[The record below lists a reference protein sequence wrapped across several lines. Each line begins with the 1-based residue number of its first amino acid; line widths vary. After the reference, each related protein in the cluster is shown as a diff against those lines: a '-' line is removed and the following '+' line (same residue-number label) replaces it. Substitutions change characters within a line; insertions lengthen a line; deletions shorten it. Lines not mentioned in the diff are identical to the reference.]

1 MKDVYPIH
9 SLYVNESDDVLYNYS
24 YNCTDKLPNNCTHT
38 VDEHTE
44 IIGTISIIIVVSLL
58 SIIGNIVM
66 VCAVLRLPYLRTVT
80 NLFTIN
86 LAISDLGIATLSM
99 PMWIISMTIGR
110 HTKDSPIPIPV
121 CKATAFAT
129 VLLLLVS
136 IATLSG
142 ISLDRYFSICHPMRY
157 PQEITPNRVYCV
169 LAYIWIQSLL
179 LSITPLLGWGDY
191 TFQPQTIS
199 ICNPQWINNIGFSSF
214 LLIIG
219 MIIPCSVMLFSY
231 IRIIKEAMRQAKRI
245 DHIQLK
251 LIEPLEVNPDYPST
265 NQNGAPDIPRRPN
278 LMKRI
283 KKISLIH
290 KSYKTFDR
298 NLKTFDRNL
307 KTFKTVFIIVGEYT
321 Y

>member
-1 MKDVYPIH
+1 MKDVYLIH
-9 SLYVNESDDVLYNYS
+9 PLHVNESANVLYNYS
-24 YNCTDKLPNNCTHT
+24 YNCTANLPSNCTHA
-38 VDEHTE
+38 VDEYTE

-110 HTKDSPIPIPV
+110 NTKEYPIPIPV

-157 PQEITPNRVYCV
+157 PQEVTPNSVYFV
-169 LAYIWIQSLL
+169 IAYIWIQSLL
-179 LSITPLLGWGDY
+179 LSVTPLLGWGDY
-191 TFQPQTIS
+191 TFQPQTIP

-283 KKISLIH
+283 KNISLIH

-298 NLKTFDRNL
+298 NLK
-307 KTFKTVFIIVGEYT
+307 KFKTVFIIVGEYT

>member
-1 MKDVYPIH
+1 
-9 SLYVNESDDVLYNYS
+9 
-24 YNCTDKLPNNCTHT
+24 
-38 VDEHTE
+38 
-44 IIGTISIIIVVSLL
+44 
-58 SIIGNIVM
+58 
-66 VCAVLRLPYLRTVT
+66 
-80 NLFTIN
+80 
-86 LAISDLGIATLSM
+86 
-99 PMWIISMTIGR
+99 
-110 HTKDSPIPIPV
+110 
-121 CKATAFAT
+121 
-129 VLLLLVS
+129 
-136 IATLSG
+136 
-142 ISLDRYFSICHPMRY
+142 MRY
-157 PQEITPNRVYCV
+157 PQEITQNRVHCV
-169 LAYIWIQSLL
+169 IAYIWIQSLL

-191 TFQPQTIS
+191 TFQPQTIP

-278 LMKRI
+278 QMKRI
-283 KKISLIH
+283 TNISLIH
-290 KSYKTFDR
+290 KSY
-298 NLKTFDRNL
+298 KTFDRNL